1 MPKFTISEEEDTS
14 GYDSNGALGPFY
26 DILDTEGYQDFDEDS
41 RPSIE
46 PVVIDD
52 DDNDEEDVAIAVE
65 DHPRHIPIEDAI
77 MKKLKV
83 SELQEELKKRRKA
96 TGGLKAVLLT

>member
-14 GYDSNGALGPFY
+14 GYDSDGALGPFY
-26 DILDTEGYQDFDEDS
+26 DILDTEGEQDFDEDS

-52 DDNDEEDVAIAVE
+52 DNDKRDVAIAVK
-65 DHPRHIPIEDAI
+65 DHPRHIPIKDAI
-77 MKKLKV
+77 IQKLKV
-83 SELQEELKKRRKA
+83 
-96 TGGLKAVLLT
+96 